1 MSRILIAKTTLTLY
15 DQILIKKKKSSLQV
29 FVHVIEKNPSI
40 ICGDSLGVTN
50 RM

>member
-15 DQILIKKKKSSLQV
+15 DQILIKKKSSLQG
-29 FVHVIEKNPSI
+29 FVHAIEKNPGI